1 MNTSLNIAIKFFFLK
16 MNKNYHKEYRI
27 FLAFHKIASFKINKP
42 LGLVLYVNFG
52 GDLSYYFH
60 FWVL

>member
-1 MNTSLNIAIKFFFLK
+1 MITSLNIAIIFFLK
-16 MNKNYHKEYRI
+16 MNNYDKEYRI